1 MTQSWSKRNNRL
13 VISGLF
19 WAGECALGLGL
30 GALLVV
36 EAGVMPGWLFAL
48 AMATAVAL
56 AAIGLRLSVYCL
68 RQLGDP
74 TPTLV
79 IGPEGLF
86 DRRLS
91 NQTIPWAEVVRLEVY
106 HSRTTQVMFDLS
118 PVGDAL
124 IHPFERALAR
134 LARCVLLPG
143 YSVVLIGTDA
153 DVKDVVVAMRR
164 HAVAARPTGADP
176 A

>member
-1 MTQSWSKRNNRL
+1 MTQSWSKRNGRL
-13 VISGLF
+13 VASGLF
-19 WAGECALGLGL
+19 WAVECALGLGL
-30 GALLVV
+30 GAILVA
-36 EAGVMPGWLFAL
+36 EGRGMPGWLFAL
-48 AMATAVAL
+48 AMATAVGL

-74 TPTLV
+74 EPTIV

-91 NQTIPWAEVVRLEVY
+91 ASTIPWAEIVRLEVY

-118 PVGDAL
+118 PQGDAL

-134 LARCVLLPG
+134 LARCFLLPG
-143 YSVVLIGTDA
+143 YSMVLIGTDA
-153 DVKDVVVAMRR
+153 DVEDVVVAMRR
-164 HAVAARPTGADP
+164 YAVAARSAGADP